1 MVFRFL
7 LHDSSD
13 MSIGGV
19 SGKRKFGIWSE
30 VLEWH
35 RALPP
40 GGALFAG
47 KPPERRQS
55 IAKSLPPPLFRGQ
68 SKVLGLKHSWAK
80 NSGKSLP
87 CQESFAV
94 V

>member
-1 MVFRFL
+1 MVSRFL

-19 SGKRKFGIWSE
+19 GGERKLSIWGR

-35 RALPP
+35 RCQEELC
-40 GGALFAG
+40 LL
-47 KPPERRQS
+47 
-55 IAKSLPPPLFRGQ
+55 KSLLSGGSPLQSLGSPPSGDQL
-68 SKVLGLKHSWAK
+68 KVLGLEHSWAK

-87 CQESFAV
+87 CQENVAAV
-94 V
+94 